1 MINALQETGKT
12 DYEYDWYNNEMHEMD
27 RKYAYIQKIPNSDW
41 ILGSGFYFSD
51 IQKKLMEKKLALYET
66 YNLKS
71 HYMFYIA
78 VLVVIFGLIISLYI
92 CRVVKKSF
100 SQYNERIMNKTVQLE
115 ELNQSLEQ
123 KVQDRTAKLNTIK
136 DDFEKLATTDALTNI
151 HNRYSIMNILSS
163 EISRSNRYKTPLSLI
178 MYDIDFF
185 KKVND
190 TYGHDVGDNVLRSLS
205 AAVKNNLREVDI
217 LGRYGGEEF
226 LIILP
231 NTGLSDA
238 KEYAERLRKEVEEYS
253 FETVEKVTISLGVVE
268 IAPTENIKEIF
279 KRADD
284 LLYASKNRGRNRIS
298 F

>member
-1 MINALQETGKT
+1 
-12 DYEYDWYNNEMHEMD
+12 
-27 RKYAYIQKIPNSDW
+27 
-41 ILGSGFYFSD
+41 
-51 IQKKLMEKKLALYET
+51 
-66 YNLKS
+66 
-71 HYMFYIA
+71 
-78 VLVVIFGLIISLYI
+78 
-92 CRVVKKSF
+92 
-100 SQYNERIMNKTVQLE
+100 MNKTVQLE

-163 EISRSNRYKTPLSLI
+163 EIHRSNRYKTPLSLI

-190 TYGHDVGDNVLRSLS
+190 TYGHDVGDSVLRSLS